1 MGRNY
6 ESLEELKRK
15 KRLLKGEIKDLEAL
29 LTFKNTKE
37 SLSAFTNGLSDQY
50 LQEKVD
56 EDGEEKTVI
65 RKDVIAKQLTS
76 EVKDM
81 LLSKNAAVGLASS
94 AFSGNAVDGLI
105 KLGVTALVANYA
117 KKKYEKFQLE
127 EKTFGSSIDLCS
139 TDCFKICP
147 QKVGKLPKNKKCI
160 QYGATYMSFGVGE

>member
-117 KKKYEKFQLE
+117 KKNMKSSNWKKKLLGAALIYVAPIALKYVRKKLENYQKTKSVSSMEQL
-127 EKTFGSSIDLCS
+127 I
-139 TDCFKICP
+139 
-147 QKVGKLPKNKKCI
+147 
-160 QYGATYMSFGVGE
+160 

>member
-37 SLSAFTNGLSDQY
+37 SLSAFTNGLTDQY
-50 LQEKVD
+50 LQEKID

-81 LLSKNAAVGLASS
+81 LLSKNAAVGLANS
-94 AFSGNAVDGLI
+94 AFSGNAVDGLV

-117 KKKYEKFQLE
+117 KKNMRSSNWKKKLLGAALIYVAPIALKYVRKKLENYQKTKSLSSMEQL
-127 EKTFGSSIDLCS
+127 I
-139 TDCFKICP
+139 
-147 QKVGKLPKNKKCI
+147 
-160 QYGATYMSFGVGE
+160 